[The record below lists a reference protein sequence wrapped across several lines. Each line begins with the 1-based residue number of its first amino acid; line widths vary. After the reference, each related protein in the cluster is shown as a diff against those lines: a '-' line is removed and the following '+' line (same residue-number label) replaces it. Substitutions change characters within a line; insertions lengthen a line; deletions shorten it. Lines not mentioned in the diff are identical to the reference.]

1 MQRLPIVTFPPAMNH
16 ECRIVGTGMA
26 LLEPRK
32 VGAQANRTEE
42 GYFRPK
48 PRGKLRAALGDEDG
62 RTKKVQAGPEASAFE
77 RIAPESPRPSEML
90 EEVTVVGDDRLTV
103 TDIKLHEL
111 MVSQAYEVTDRMMD
125 RDEYVLPA
133 TYALRFLGDGA
144 RRKGIRES
152 LKRLRSTVV
161 SYGTAGGRLVQDVP
175 LICSWLEQGT
185 DTDEIRYTIPRPVSE
200 LMASQPRYAYIE
212 LGPLSQ
218 MSSKY
223 GVRLYRHLALDLAGS
238 RREWEPA
245 GENLHEVAVDVAR
258 MKSWLGRDGDHV
270 GQMQLRA
277 LKPAIADLVH
287 VRRFSLEKIEPI
299 KGKRRGG
306 GIDGWNIVLRI
317 NPPAAHHGRMQT
329 VSEKLRGIIVGAP
342 DAPRFFV
349 RQDFWQRKGGL
360 LQRHGYAN
368 GFTEAFGVWLLAL
381 DEALTGDPITAG
393 YSTRRMRGE
402 RLLAAVARDGALEA
416 ANALLV
422 EELEAPDLLTPV
434 EGHDARMERR
444 RRVRRAG
451 RARYHRH
458 RDAAEGAD
466 RRRKAPANPAPT
478 AAAQPSREEAAQ
490 APAPAPQASPKR
502 LRVTFSERVDQHDV
516 DALWNVLMSMTWAGE
531 GPELPVEFFYTEG
544 PGWVTWEIGSFPA
557 SPADILK
564 IRGAANVTDVE
575 YL

>member
-1 MQRLPIVTFPPAMNH
+1 
-16 ECRIVGTGMA
+16 MA

-32 VGAQANRTEE
+32 TRAQPNRTEE
-42 GYFRPK
+42 GYFRPE
-48 PRGKLRAALGDEDG
+48 PRGKLEAALRDEDG
-62 RTKKVQAGPEASAFE
+62 RTKKVQAGPDASALK

-90 EEVTVVGDDRLTV
+90 EEVTVVGDDKLTV

-111 MVSQAYEVTDRMMD
+111 LMSRAYEVTDRLMN
-125 RDEYVLPA
+125 RDEYVLPV
-133 TYALRFLGDGA
+133 TYALRFLGEGA

-161 SYGTAGGRLVQDVP
+161 SYGTAGGRLVQGVP
-175 LICSWLEQGT
+175 LVCSWLEQGA

-212 LGPLSQ
+212 LAPLAQ

-223 GVRLYRHLALDLAGS
+223 GIRLYRHLALGIAGA
-238 RREWEPA
+238 RREWDPA
-245 GENLHEVAVDVAR
+245 GDNRHEVVVDVAR
-258 MKSWLGRDGDHV
+258 MKSWLGWTGEHV

-277 LKPAIADLVH
+277 MKPALADLKH
-287 VRRFSLEKIEPI
+287 VRRFSLEKIDPI
-299 KGKRRGG
+299 RGKRRGG
-306 GIDGWNIVLRI
+306 GIDGWTIVLRI

-329 VSEKLRGIIVGAP
+329 VSQRLRGILVGAP

-349 RQDFWQRKGGL
+349 RQDFWQRKGAL

-381 DEALTGDPITAG
+381 EEALTNDPITPG
-393 YSTRRMRGE
+393 YATHRMRGE
-402 RLLAAVARDGALEA
+402 RLLVAIDRDGAAEA

-422 EELEAPDLLTPV
+422 EELEAPDLLAPV
-434 EGHDARMERR
+434 EGHEARIERR

-466 RRRKAPANPAPT
+466 RRRRTVPGAVVPAPVAEPEVT
-478 AAAQPSREEAAQ
+478 PV
-490 APAPAPQASPKR
+490 PQAVPAAEVPASEIVFWLDRDADVHQVEEMINLMNRRTFAGDEDAPVNVTVKYGEGMGWVPFSVGRLPLSEMDLKR
-502 LRVTFSERVDQHDV
+502 LETEFKLIIE
-516 DALWNVLMSMTWAGE
+516 NVET
-531 GPELPVEFFYTEG
+531 V
-544 PGWVTWEIGSFPA
+544 
-557 SPADILK
+557 
-564 IRGAANVTDVE
+564 R
-575 YL
+575 